1 MVPRPDSRSDRTN
14 RTNPTNRAR
23 RTPYQLGS
31 FLATVAAAF
40 LVACGEASVDLVP
53 TDGHRFAHQPSG
65 VGLEL
70 PALWAGRYKVSD
82 SVTAPA
88 TGLERELSLR
98 LVRGD
103 SSLVAEPL
111 LVIRVFSNAGWSAV
125 PADSADAL
133 WGTVVAKDEA
143 RTVAVMPSRGNPLT
157 ATMPD
162 AASFDSLMVALLGRQ
177 MRASLRAP
185 GR

>member
-1 MVPRPDSRSDRTN
+1 MVPRPGSLSIRNDRTC
-14 RTNPTNRAR
+14 PTRF
-23 RTPYQLGS
+23 QLGI
-31 FLATVAAAF
+31 FLATFAAAF
-40 LVACGEASVDLVP
+40 LVACGEKAADLVP
-53 TDGHRFAHQPSG
+53 SDAHIFAHQPSG

-111 LVIRVFSNAGWSAV
+111 LVIRVLSNAGWSAV
-125 PADSADAL
+125 SADSAGAL
-133 WGTVVAKDEA
+133 WGTVVAKDGA
-143 RTVAVMPSRGNPLT
+143 RTVAVMPSRGNPLA

-162 AASFDSLMVALLGRQ
+162 AASFDSLMVSLLSRQ
-177 MRASLRAP
+177 IKASLRAP

>member
-1 MVPRPDSRSDRTN
+1 MVPRPDSRSNRTN
-14 RTNPTNRAR
+14 RANRAR
-23 RTPYQLGS
+23 STPYQIGILV
-31 FLATVAAAF
+31 ATFAAAF
-40 LVACGEASVDLVP
+40 LVACGEKAADIVP
-53 TDGHRFAHQPSG
+53 SDAHIFAHQPSG

-70 PALWAGRYKVSD
+70 PAIWAGRYRVSD

-88 TGLERELSLR
+88 TGLERELSMR

-103 SSLVAEPL
+103 STLVSEPL
-111 LVIRVFSNAGWSAV
+111 LVLRVFSNAGWSAV
-125 PADSADAL
+125 PADSAGAL
-133 WGTVVAKDEA
+133 WGTVVAKDGA
-143 RTVAVMPSRGNPLT
+143 RTVAMMPSRANPLT

-177 MRASLRAP
+177 MKASLRAP